1 MKKLRWLN
9 RTAVCT
15 LALTGLSVAA
25 MTKTYCNGN
34 EIKPVEKEPAAAVCY
49 LANRK
54 AVEPQEPDIVPLED
68 VEPMPEK
75 PYTED
80 ELEALA
86 LVIYQEAGSDAC
98 SDATR
103 YMVGTVAL
111 NRVASDRFPNTIEEV
126 LLQERQYGLL
136 HWTGLVWP
144 ERASRPGE
152 AHAVERAYRQA
163 AELLDGTVTDVLPV
177 DVIFQCEYVLGE
189 IVAESDGFFFCR

>member
-1 MKKLRWLN
+1 MKRYQRL
-9 RTAVCT
+9 AVC
-15 LALTGLSVAA
+15 AVAVTAISWSA
-25 MTKTYCNGN
+25 MTTTHCADDRT
-34 EIKPVEKEPAAAVCY
+34 KPVAEKPTFSY
-49 LANRK
+49 LSCRGTST
-54 AVEPQEPDIVPLED
+54 QEHDIVPLED

-103 YMVGTVAL
+103 YMVGTVVL

-126 LLQERQYGLL
+126 LLQERQYGRLA
-136 HWTGLVWP
+136 WTGLVWP
-144 ERASRPGE
+144 DRASRPGE

-189 IVAESDGFFFCR
+189 IVAESDGFYFCK

>member
-1 MKKLRWLN
+1 MKRYQRL
-9 RTAVCT
+9 AVC
-15 LALTGLSVAA
+15 AVAA
-25 MTKTYCNGN
+25 TAISLSAMTTTYCANDRT
-34 EIKPVEKEPAAAVCY
+34 KPVAEKPTFSY
-49 LANRK
+49 LSCRGTST
-54 AVEPQEPDIVPLED
+54 QEHDIVPLED

-103 YMVGTVAL
+103 YMVGAVVL
-111 NRVASDRFPNTIEEV
+111 NRVASDRFPDTLEEV

-163 AELLDGTVTDVLPV
+163 AELLDGTVTDVLPE
-177 DVIFQCEYVLGE
+177 DVCYQAEFVQGVEV
-189 IVAESDGFFFCR
+189 VAQSGGFYFCR

>member
-1 MKKLRWLN
+1 MKRYQRL
-9 RTAVCT
+9 AVC
-15 LALTGLSVAA
+15 AVAA
-25 MTKTYCNGN
+25 TAISLSAMTTTYCANDR
-34 EIKPVEKEPAAAVCY
+34 IKPVAEKPTFSY
-49 LANRK
+49 LPCRGTST
-54 AVEPQEPDIVPLED
+54 QEHDIVPLEY
-68 VEPMPEK
+68 VEPVREK

-103 YMVGTVAL
+103 YMVGAVAL
-111 NRVASDRFPNTIEEV
+111 NRVASDRFPDTIEEV
-126 LLQERQYGLL
+126 LLQERQYGRLA
-136 HWTGLVWP
+136 WTGLVWP

-163 AELLDGTVTDVLPV
+163 AELLDGTVTDVLPS
-177 DVIFQCEYVLGE
+177 DVIWQAEFVQGTE